1 MAGTETLTVLGMVF
15 TEFLEMVESRWSPA
29 LADQLLTATRPAS
42 GGTYTAVG
50 NYPHQEMLALLGELA
65 RLTQQPVPLL
75 VQAFG
80 EHLFGRFLSLYPA
93 LFADRPDCFSLLASV
108 DAQIHREVH
117 KLYPNAELPT
127 FTVEAQEPDRLVLG
141 YRSARGMADLAE
153 GLIRGC
159 IHHYA
164 EPLQLHREDLPHH
177 DGQAGARFELI
188 RQ

>member
-1 MAGTETLTVLGMVF
+1 MLGMVF
-15 TEFLEMVESRWSPA
+15 TEFLEMVETRWSPA
-29 LADQLLTATRPAS
+29 LADQLLTAARPAS
-42 GGTYTAVG
+42 GGSYTAVG
-50 NYPHQEMLALLGELA
+50 NYPHQEMLALLGALA
-65 RLTQQPVPLL
+65 ALTKQPVPAL

-80 EHLFGRFLSLYPA
+80 EHLFGRFLTLYPA
-93 LFADRPDCFSLLASV
+93 MFADKPDCFSLLAGV

-127 FTVEAQEPDRLVLG
+127 FTVEAREPDRLVLG

-159 IHHYA
+159 IQHYG
-164 EPLQLHREDLPHH
+164 ETLHLHREDLPSR